1 MKLRYSLCSPPW
13 FDWKEE
19 VLPMLETSFIILSLV
34 FLLLV
39 AFSFPLF
46 WQMWRTAKN
55 MAASLESLNQSLPN
69 ILKNLEEITTN
80 VSSATYMLKK
90 EVEGLSLLGDKIR
103 KITELGTDVE
113 RMLCASVK
121 NPLWETFKTARAL
134 LKGLHVFFDVLY
146 SYKESDI

>member
-1 MKLRYSLCSPPW
+1 
-13 FDWKEE
+13 
-19 VLPMLETSFIILSLV
+19 MLETSFIILSLV

-55 MAASLESLNQSLPN
+55 LAASLESLNQSLPN
-69 ILKNLEEITTN
+69 ILKNLEEITAN
-80 VSSATYMLKK
+80 VSDATYVLKK

-103 KITELGTDVE
+103 KITELGADVE
-113 RMLCASVK
+113 RILCAGVK
-121 NPLWETFKTARAL
+121 RSLWETFKTARAL

-146 SYKESDI
+146 SHERPDI

>member
-1 MKLRYSLCSPPW
+1 
-13 FDWKEE
+13 
-19 VLPMLETSFIILSLV
+19 MLETSFIILSLV

-55 MAASLESLNQSLPN
+55 LAASLESLNQSLPN

-80 VSSATYMLKK
+80 VSSATYVLKK

-103 KITELGTDVE
+103 EITELGADVE
-113 RMLCASVK
+113 RILCAGVK
-121 NPLWETFKTARAL
+121 RSLWETFKTARAL

-146 SYKESDI
+146 SHERPDI